1 MSVPS
6 ISRIIS
12 GFEND
17 FRIQGASK
25 HEELFPSGTKE
36 ERLDNPKTL

>member
-6 ISRIIS
+6 ISRIIG
-12 GFEND
+12 GFED
-17 FRIQGASK
+17 HFRIQGASK

-36 ERLDNPKTL
+36 QRLGNPKTL